1 MIYYKQ
7 QAIMTKPADFHVR
20 EKNMKLPFDPGFPR
34 PGDDAS
40 LLPLIQDVSARPVF
54 IMGLHRSGT
63 TFLYDSVARCFPM
76 ANLSLYHLFYYD
88 RLLKNHQDANETR
101 DRGILNRLFRQLG
114 ITDRKLDAVYVDD
127 NMVEE
132 YGWMLR
138 NHSFSMKVTASNRAV
153 LDEMCRKLQYVTPGA
168 QAVLLKNPWD
178 TGNARQIL
186 EWFPNARFIYIT
198 RAPIYI
204 LNSQMNAAI
213 SLLTGSQPFQ
223 TLLVDN
229 FRTVLGKASLN
240 LAYAGWKLIRGIKA
254 LTGDRPFEMV
264 LRPFTAL
271 AVEHQLKQ
279 YYQDLEDL
287 PAEAVFAL
295 DYQSFNERPQEH
307 LRELADFLDLPFVM
321 DPANIKPQPRKGHLK
336 SKLQDYEPRFMDRL
350 KRRIPQ
356 LAAPQRT

>member
-7 QAIMTKPADFHVR
+7 QAIMTKPANFHVR

-101 DRGILNRLFRQLG
+101 DRGTLNRLFRQLG

-198 RAPIYI
+198 RDAHLHPE
-204 LNSQMNAAI
+204 QPDECGDFAAH
-213 SLLTGSQPFQ
+213 G
-223 TLLVDN
+223 
-229 FRTVLGKASLN
+229 
-240 LAYAGWKLIRGIKA
+240 
-254 LTGDRPFEMV
+254 
-264 LRPFTAL
+264 
-271 AVEHQLKQ
+271 
-279 YYQDLEDL
+279 
-287 PAEAVFAL
+287 
-295 DYQSFNERPQEH
+295 
-307 LRELADFLDLPFVM
+307 
-321 DPANIKPQPRKGHLK
+321 
-336 SKLQDYEPRFMDRL
+336 
-350 KRRIPQ
+350 
-356 LAAPQRT
+356 